1 MPAAVMVNVAAAE
14 VPPPGAGLTTVTLA
28 MPAAAMSVAGIVALS
43 WVGETNAVARA
54 APFQFT
60 VELLTKLLPLT
71 VKVAAGPPAVSADG
85 LMLPRTGT
93 RLFTVVLAVALL
105 LPATG
110 SHEAEA
116 TLAVLLTAPPGVTV
130 TTRVT
135 VAVPGLLRVPR
146 LQVTVLV
153 PLHVPWLGVAETKLA
168 PLGSASV
175 TDTSVAAFGPLFV
188 AVIV

>member
-1 MPAAVMVNVAAAE
+1 MVNVAAAE

-28 MPAAAMSVAGIVALS
+28 MPVAAMSVAGIVAVS
-43 WVGETNAVARA
+43 CAGETNIVARA

-60 VELLTKLLPLT
+60 VELLTKLPPLT
-71 VKVAAGPPAVSADG
+71 VSVAAGPPAVAPDG

-105 LPATG
+105 LPVAG

-116 TLAVLLTAPPGVTV
+116 TLAVLLTVPPGVAV
-130 TTRVT
+130 TTNVT
-135 VAVPGLLRVPR
+135 VAVAGLLMLPR
-146 LQVTVLV
+146 LQMTVLV
-153 PLHVPWLGVAETKLA
+153 PLHVPWLGVTETNLA

-188 AVIV
+188 TVMV

>member
-1 MPAAVMVNVAAAE
+1 MVNVAAAE

-71 VKVAAGPPAVSADG
+71 VKVAAGAPAVALDG
-85 LMLPRTGT
+85 LMPPRTGAG
-93 RLFTVVLAVALL
+93 LFTVVLAVALS

-110 SHEAEA
+110 SHETEA
-116 TLAVLLTAPPGVTV
+116 TLAVLLTVPPGVAV
-130 TTRVT
+130 TTKVT
-135 VAVPGLLRVPR
+135 VAVAELLMLPR
-146 LQVTVLV
+146 LQMTVLV
-153 PLHVPWLGVAETKLA
+153 PLHVPWFGVTET
-168 PLGSASV
+168 
-175 TDTSVAAFGPLFV
+175 
-188 AVIV
+188 